1 VNIENTVN
9 AVNAVNTA
17 SFETKVE
24 RLRELARD
32 RGVEQVV
39 LRRSPNLAWLLEGRV
54 HVAMVIDAAACDAV
68 ITADEVRVVTN
79 AIEANRLRDEELPA
93 GVVLDVVPWTSGRD
107 ARLPDGPS
115 VGTDQAS
122 AGRVDLSADIER
134 LRQQLDHDDIARL
147 ESVCQDAAIALGA
160 VVRSSSPSQRETDV
174 AASISAAM
182 WTLDLEPVVLL
193 VAGDRRAPLMRHPL
207 PTGDMVGTRLIA
219 SVCVRRKGLIGSVT
233 RVAHFGRADDPELT
247 RYEALLGVEA
257 AMLDAT
263 VAGAAFKEPLLAA
276 QKAYPDGGFPADE
289 WTRHHQGGPTG
300 YLPRDWP
307 ATPDS
312 TLTMLAG
319 QPVAWNPTAAGWKV
333 EDTWLVTPT
342 GPRLL
347 SGDPTWPTTSVG
359 GRLRPQVWH
368 SAL

>member
-1 VNIENTVN
+1 V
-9 AVNAVNTA
+9 
-17 SFETKVE
+17 SFHSKVDKI
-24 RLRELARD
+24 RELARE
-32 RGVEQVV
+32 RGVDQVV

-93 GVVLDVVPWTSGRD
+93 EVVLDVVPWTSGRD
-107 ARLPDGPS
+107 GRLPDGPS
-115 VGTDQAS
+115 VGTDQPA

-134 LRQQLDHDDIARL
+134 LRQQLDRDDISRM

-160 VVRSSSPSQRETDV
+160 VVRSAAPSQTETDV

-207 PTGDMVGTRLIA
+207 PTGEQIGTRLIA
-219 SVCVRRKGLIGSVT
+219 SVCVRRKGLIASVT
-233 RVAHFGRADDPELT
+233 RVAHFGRADDPELA
-247 RYEALLGVEA
+247 RYDALLTVEA

-263 VAGAAFKEPLLAA
+263 VAGAAFKEPLIAA
-276 QKAYPDGGFPADE
+276 QKAYPLGGFPEDE

-300 YLPRDWP
+300 FLPRDWP
-307 ATPDS
+307 ATPES
-312 TLTMLAG
+312 HVTMLEG

-347 SGDPTWPTTSVG
+347 SGDPTWPSTTVSE
-359 GRLRPQVWH
+359 RPRPAVWQTR
-368 SAL
+368 A